1 MTLENTCIDGLPGI
15 VHTVNVQPEMW
26 LRSKQDKVKN

>member
-1 MTLENTCIDGLPGI
+1 MTLENTCIDGLPRI
-15 VHTVNVQPEMW
+15 VHAVNVQPEMW